1 MKKCLILG
9 AGGFIGKALCR
20 KLHEKY
26 EIIAYD
32 RAYSMEL
39 EGVGNI
45 RQIIGDF
52 TQTRDFTDILQGVDT
67 VVHLI
72 STTLPSDATDDIPE
86 EIMNNVVPTTAL
98 LESMVKTGVRQI
110 IFSSSGG
117 TVYGET
123 QDRIN
128 DVTSP
133 LAPICSYGVQKKVI
147 EAYLEFYGIR
157 YGLQYKIAR
166 ISNPYGVGQDAKKPQ
181 GVIPIFIRRLL
192 DGEPITI
199 FGEGTEVRDYIYMDD
214 LMTFLERLIAYEG
227 NEHIFNIA
235 TGKVY
240 SLQEIISKIQ
250 NTVGKQFAE
259 IVYKEKRF
267 CDVKKSLLDVKTTWE
282 LLQYRPQV
290 SLEDGIDRLY
300 RILEK
305 QNG

>member
-1 MKKCLILG
+1 MEKCLILG

-20 KLHEKY
+20 KLHKKY

-32 RAYSMEL
+32 RAYSTEL
-39 EGVGNI
+39 ESIGDI
-45 RQIIGDF
+45 RQIVGDF
-52 TQTRDFTDILQGVDT
+52 SQARDFTNILQGVDT

-72 STTLPSDATDDIPE
+72 STTLPSDATDGIPE
-86 EIMNNVVPTTAL
+86 EIMNNIVPTTAL

-117 TVYGET
+117 TVYGDT

-128 DVTSP
+128 VVTSP

-157 YGLQYKIAR
+157 YGLKYKIAR
-166 ISNPYGVGQDAKKPQ
+166 ISNPYGVGQDTKKPQ

-214 LMTFLERLIAYEG
+214 LMTLLEKLIMYEG
-227 NEHIFNIA
+227 DEHIFNIA

-240 SLQEIISKIQ
+240 SLQEIIDKIQ
-250 NTVGKQFAE
+250 KTVGKQFTE
-259 IVYKEKRF
+259 IVYKERRF
-267 CDVKKSLLDVKTTWE
+267 CDVKKSLLDAETTWD

-290 SLEDGIDRLY
+290 SLDDGIARLY
-300 RILEK
+300 RLLEK